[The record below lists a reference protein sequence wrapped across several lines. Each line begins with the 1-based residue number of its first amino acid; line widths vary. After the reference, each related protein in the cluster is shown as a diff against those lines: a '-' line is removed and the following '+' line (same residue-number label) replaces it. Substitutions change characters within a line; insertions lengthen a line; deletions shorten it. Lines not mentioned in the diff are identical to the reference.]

1 MRASRIAAICVLAAA
16 SIAGPAFV
24 APLVAQEAR
33 AGIEVPQ
40 PLREQQF
47 PLGVTYEAVSVNGRA
62 IAGDRPALTLDST
75 FRLRGFAGCNN
86 YSAVAY
92 PLQNQ
97 GLAVGPFALTRMQC
111 DRATMERERAF
122 LEAVRGAQ
130 QWALDNGQLVLRG
143 GRGEVRFERAL

>member
-1 MRASRIAAICVLAAA
+1 MRASRIAAICVLAA
-16 SIAGPAFV
+16 SVAGSALV
-24 APLVAQEAR
+24 APLAAQEAR

-62 IAGDRPALTLDST
+62 IAGDRPALTLDNT

-92 PLQNQ
+92 PLQDQ
-97 GLAVGPFALTRMQC
+97 GLAVGPFALTRVQC

-130 QWALDNGQLVLRG
+130 QWSLDNGQLVLRG